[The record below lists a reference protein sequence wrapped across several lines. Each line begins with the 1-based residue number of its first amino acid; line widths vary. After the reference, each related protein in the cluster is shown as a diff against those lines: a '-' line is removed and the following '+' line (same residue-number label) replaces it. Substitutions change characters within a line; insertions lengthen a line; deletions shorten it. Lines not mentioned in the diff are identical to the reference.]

1 MPSAWRDKNFWLEV
15 TAKNTVSDKQGIDK
29 ERSEYSSS
37 GSKHKASACSNG
49 HTDAL
54 YLEPLERM
62 R

>member
-1 MPSAWRDKNFWLEV
+1 MAGEKLLLEV

-37 GSKHKASACSNG
+37 GSKHKASAWSNG

-54 YLEPLERM
+54 CLEPLERM